1 MITKQI
7 ISYKLYKDEQGNKVR
22 VGKKNKIT
30 IYHKNYK
37 EPFKFNE
44 LSFSQQK
51 EITPL
56 IRHVEKDLNHSFN
69 LIED

>member
-22 VGKKNKIT
+22 VGKKNKLT
-30 IYHKNYK
+30 IYFKGYAFPVLFK
-37 EPFKFNE
+37 EIPFKK
-44 LSFSQQK
+44 QK
-51 EITPL
+51 DIISL
-56 IRHVEKDLNHSFN
+56 IRFVEKDLNHNFN